1 MDGSTEPT
9 QLGRYQLLKRLT
21 SGAMAELILARSTGM
36 QAFERYVVIKRIH
49 PTLSRDQRF
58 VKMFLDEARLAASL
72 HHQNIVQVQD
82 VGEDQ
87 GNYFF
92 AMEYVHGEDLRKL
105 HAKARDRKEQIPL
118 EVIISII
125 MAAAAGL
132 HHAHEQR
139 GPNLE
144 PLDLVH
150 RDVSLA
156 NILVGYDGSVKL
168 LDFGLAKAQMRSVQ
182 TRTGTLKGKAEYM
195 SPEQCMGRPLD
206 RRSDVFSLGVVLY
219 ELVTTRRLFRA
230 ANDFLS
236 MSAIVSTDVPPPS
249 EHRRNLPPGF
259 DEIVMRA
266 LAKTRES
273 RYPSAE
279 AMRGALEE
287 FAIDAGLRTSTKLL
301 ADYMHL
307 AFGEKPEPWRADLP
321 QPEPELEDSGVAE
334 PPIKPVQ
341 FMKNPRGESPIAL
354 ARAIAAGDEPADEDD
369 PDEFVDENATTVD
382 PPSEFSFD
390 PPSKAT
396 TGVRR
401 LDTPAVDVHEA
412 TTAVGVVPIVDSS
425 PSLSPISADTPPI
438 DDDDSDTT
446 TGKAKNRREAESVT
460 DEVDIDGVPTAV
472 SPARAQVAAIAGAR
486 PRPAP
491 PAPTRATAKPMPAQ
505 PPMPAAKPPM
515 ATQKLMPTP
524 MAGPSAGPLLTLE
537 PLPAPHTV
545 APTLPSP
552 ATRTPTPFP
561 APLPPDASYKIAPW
575 WKTLFEE
582 HRVVVLI
589 ALAVTAFLI
598 VLGVLLFA
606 GSSQPSLGQPEATP
620 PADAAQ
626 PPADAAD
633 KPDAPP
639 PAKPHKR

>member
-1 MDGSTEPT
+1 
-9 QLGRYQLLKRLT
+9 
-21 SGAMAELILARSTGM
+21 
-36 QAFERYVVIKRIH
+36 
-49 PTLSRDQRF
+49 
-58 VKMFLDEARLAASL
+58 
-72 HHQNIVQVQD
+72 
-82 VGEDQ
+82 
-87 GNYFF
+87 
-92 AMEYVHGEDLRKL
+92 MEYVHGEDLRKL

-118 EVIISII
+118 EVIISIV

-168 LDFGLAKAQMRSVQ
+168 LDFGLAKAQMRSVK

-219 ELVTTRRLFRA
+219 ELVTTKRLFKA

-236 MSAIVSTDVPPPS
+236 MSAIVSTTVPPPS

-259 DEIVMRA
+259 DELVMRA

-321 QPEPELEDSGVAE
+321 QVEPELEDSGVAE

-354 ARAIAAGDEPADEDD
+354 ARAIAAGEDVSEEVEEDD
-369 PDEFVDENATTVD
+369 PDEFVDESATTVD
-382 PPSEFSFD
+382 PPSDFTFD

-396 TGVRR
+396 TAVRR
-401 LDTPAVDVHEA
+401 PNADADADEVDVHSA
-412 TTAVGVVPIVDSS
+412 TTAVGVEPLVESK
-425 PSLSPISADTPPI
+425 LSPISPDTPPI
-438 DDDDSDTT
+438 DDDENDTT
-446 TGKAKNRREAESVT
+446 TGKASKRGHALEDA
-460 DEVDIDGVPTAV
+460 PTAV
-472 SPARAQVAAIAGAR
+472 GPARAKVEAIAAAERALGMAQTMPAGR
-486 PRPAP
+486 HPPPPMTTQKLTPAP
-491 PAPTRATAKPMPAQ
+491 PPPRPTPRPTPSQ
-505 PPMPAAKPPM
+505 PP
-515 ATQKLMPTP
+515 L
-524 MAGPSAGPLLTLE
+524 PSAVQPPLLTLE
-537 PLPAPHTV
+537 PVGAPPPR
-545 APTLPSP
+545 APTPSP
-552 ATRTPTPFP
+552 LSTAV
-561 APLPPDASYKIAPW
+561 PDASYKIAPW
-575 WKTLFEE
+575 WKTMFDE
-582 HRVVVLI
+582 HRVVALI
-589 ALAVTAFLI
+589 AMAVLVFLI

-606 GSSQPSLGQPEATP
+606 GNSQPSLREPEATP
-620 PADAAQ
+620 ADAA
-626 PPADAAD
+626 PPDTAAP
-633 KPDAPP
+633 PDAQAPVP
-639 PAKPHKR
+639 TPGPGSKPRKR